1 MGSVKHS
8 NYPMSKF
15 NITAY
20 QTIAAI
26 EPVLE
31 KLKKQ
36 YPQTYAKH
44 CNIVLEIAVLAPK
57 RIISVCFRGSVMFL
71 LAAKNDKN
79 IIIHYAPETND
90 SKEDKNELPFCLQLF
105 DPQPKDIEFSDVG
118 KLEQLLEQY
127 Q

>member
-1 MGSVKHS
+1 
-8 NYPMSKF
+8 MSKF

-44 CNIVLEIAVLAPK
+44 CNIVLEVAVLAAK
-57 RIISVCFRGSVMFL
+57 RIVSVCFRGSIMFL
-71 LAAKNDKN
+71 LTAKNDKS

-90 SKEDKNELPFCLQLF
+90 NKEGNSELPFCLQVF
-105 DPQPKDIEFSDVG
+105 EPQPKDIEFFDVG
-118 KLEQLLEQY
+118 KLEQLLVQY